1 MTGGDRLERAL
12 AVFERLLDLEE
23 AERYAELTRECGDD
37 ADLRALIERLLEADG
52 TPDHE
57 VLDGIG
63 LPWHGLVEAGERDES
78 EAALTQVGPYRLIRE
93 AGRGGMATVYLAE
106 RDVGGAPQRVALKLV
121 RRGIDTDEVISR
133 FAHETRVLASLEH
146 PNIARFYD
154 AGVSADGRPFLVMEY
169 VEGRPITRYCDTE
182 RLSVAERLGLF
193 ATVCDAV
200 QFAHQRL
207 VVHRDIKPSNVLV
220 TDEGEARL
228 VDFGIAK
235 LLEDESDTDA
245 PRTRTGLRVLTP
257 EYAAPEQLMGE
268 SISTATDV
276 YTLGLVLY
284 ELLTGSRATARGGQI
299 FPPTAQTSNVQE
311 TVAPSTAVRRAEK
324 GSEATTLASA
334 RRTTVDRLSRR
345 LRGDLDRITLKA
357 LEPDPARRYASARE
371 LGEDIERHLR
381 GLPIRARPDTLVY
394 RLRTFSRR
402 HRVGVTAAAAALVSL
417 ISFGAFH
424 TSRITRERDLARS
437 EADKARAT
445 TQFLQRL
452 LGDAYPSVALGDTF
466 SMGELL
472 ARAAAR
478 VDSLSGEPEVQAEL
492 LRTLGDVYREQGRFD
507 EALPLLERAVAIHDD
522 MGGAE
527 SRAAGQALD
536 ALGHLYYE
544 RREYDAAFRTHRRS
558 LETFEDL
565 YASDDS
571 MVLFALNNVA
581 TAASALGD
589 HDEALEQYRVILA
602 RHGRLFSDTSQLV
615 HVTRNNVA
623 QLYHSR
629 GDFEAA
635 IREFREAL
643 RLRTIALPSD
653 HPSIAL
659 TMNNLGTSLERLG
672 ELAEAEALH
681 RQALEMFKRVY
692 GPEHHRVGLSA
703 YNLARVLRAQG
714 QYEDAES
721 LFRMTLSIDRRTYGE
736 DHPEIGF
743 DLRGLGFLLVEAG
756 DCERAI
762 PVLSESD
769 AIFARNEYPLTHRH
783 RMSARAQLASCLMGA
798 DRRNEAE
805 ELLRAGLAAVAEAPA
820 DADSAAVRETI
831 DGLVS
836 VYLALGRP
844 AAADSVRNSPLA
856 RDF

>member
-1 MTGGDRLERAL
+1 MTSGDRLERAL
-12 AVFERLLDLEE
+12 SVFERVLDLDE
-23 AERYAELTRECGDD
+23 ADREAELTRECGDD
-37 ADLRALIERLLEADG
+37 AELRALIDKLLEADG
-52 TPDHE
+52 TPNHE
-57 VLDGIG
+57 VLDGTG
-63 LPWHGLVEAGERDES
+63 LPWHGLVGEPERD
-78 EAALTQVGPYRLIRE
+78 AGKTAPAQVGPYRIIRE

-106 RDVGGAPQRVALKLV
+106 RDVGGGRQRVALKLV

-146 PNIARFYD
+146 PHIARFYD

-169 VEGRPITRYCDTE
+169 VEGRPINRYCDTE
-182 RLSVAERLGLF
+182 RLSVAERLALF
-193 ATVCDAV
+193 GTVCDAV

-235 LLEDESDTDA
+235 LLVDEPDADA

-257 EYAAPEQLMGE
+257 EYAAPEQLRGE
-268 SISTATDV
+268 PISTATDV
-276 YTLGLVLY
+276 YALGLLLY
-284 ELLTGSRATARGGQI
+284 ELLTGCSARARGKPT
-299 FPPTAQTSNVQE
+299 FPPTAQASDLFDA
-311 TVAPSTAVRRAEK
+311 VAPSTAVRRTVK
-324 GSEATTLASA
+324 GSEATLVASA

-357 LEPDPARRYASARE
+357 LEPDPARRYESARE

-381 GLPIRARPDTLVY
+381 GLPIRARPNTWVY

-437 EADKARAT
+437 EADKARTT

-472 ARAAAR
+472 ARATAR

-507 EALPLLERAVAIHDD
+507 EALPLLQRAVAIHDD
-522 MGGAE
+522 LDGGQ

-544 RREYDAAFRTHRRS
+544 RREYDEAFRTHRRS
-558 LETFEDL
+558 LETFGDL

-589 HDEALEQYRVILA
+589 YDEALDQYRTILD

-623 QLYHSR
+623 QLYHAR

-635 IREFREAL
+635 VPEFREAL
-643 RLRTIALPSD
+643 RLRRIALPTD

-672 ELAEAEALH
+672 ELTEAETLH
-681 RQALEMFKRVY
+681 REALEMFRRVY

-703 YNLARVLRAQG
+703 YNLARVLRLQG
-714 QYEDAES
+714 EYEEAES
-721 LFRMTLSIDRRTYGE
+721 LFRLTLAIDRKTYGE
-736 DHPEIGF
+736 EHPEIGV

-756 DCERAI
+756 DCEGAI
-762 PVLSESD
+762 TALSEAD

-783 RMSARAQLASCLMGA
+783 RMSARARLASCLMSA
-798 DRRNEAE
+798 DRHGEAE
-805 ELLRAGLAAVAEAPA
+805 ELLRVGLAAVAEAPA
-820 DADSAAVRETI
+820 EADSAAVRETV

-844 AAADSVRNSPLA
+844 TAADSVRNATLA
-856 RDF
+856 RD